1 MGRKFKKSKYAKRD
15 EEHLKS
21 LRSLTKKASDYK
33 PKELNITKAKPLTSN
48 DLPDRPSAPGR
59 PKTPYL
65 PGNALK
71 AKDVAKPSGRSGTI
85 KDYRAKTR
93 SGSSLRN
100 AYKSAPT
107 QGGGELAKFKRKI
120 KGK

>member
-33 PKELNITKAKPLTSN
+33 PKELDITKAKPLTSN
-48 DLPDRPSAPGR
+48 DLPDRPKAPGR
-59 PKTPYL
+59 PEPYL

-71 AKDVAKPSGRSGTI
+71 AKDVSNPSGRSGTI
-85 KDYRAKTR
+85 KEYKAQTR
-93 SGSSLRN
+93 SASSLRN
-100 AYKSAPT
+100 AYKYAPT
-107 QGGGELAKFKRKI
+107 KGAGNLAKFKRKI